1 MAIPIPIGHTGA
13 IRRFPVITVGLII
26 INSLV
31 FLTTTKVIEKSQYH
45 FARKAQELI
54 IYEIDL
60 MKEYDF
66 TRYKQYINDTEMLNL
81 EAVQRDVN
89 DFREEI
95 KAGRVVEKSTTEFK
109 RWKVLFTAFVDATES
124 SFLQK
129 YGFVPAKFNI
139 SGLFTSIYLHGGW
152 LHLIGNMLFL
162 WVMGGAIEDKWGIPT
177 YIIFYHISGVAASL
191 THYLADRTSISPTIG
206 ASGAIAGLMGAFLI
220 RHYKTRIKIA
230 YLLFM
235 YVGKFQIPAW
245 LVLPIWLG
253 DQYFNAITY
262 KGMTG
267 VAVWAHIGG
276 FLFGVV
282 FAVILV
288 LSGIERKFLT
298 PPASKTGEEKV
309 WKKEESV
316 ERETLDKN
324 IEIGREL
331 AAKGKFADA
340 LISFNAAFNANPG
353 NLEILKLLYFTYLK
367 IGNIEEVVQTAA
379 RITDLLIINNRYQE
393 TAEVYREVKKVNPSA
408 VFPVRTQYNIA
419 RTLHNLRLFPEAAR
433 AYYEFSVT
441 YPENQIAPK
450 AMFAAAEVLLL
461 NMNDSQNSYKI
472 LTYLNQ
478 KYPSHMNM
486 QKAMEYIN
494 QIESRRQSSG

>member
-31 FLTTTKVIEKSQYH
+31 FLATTKVIEKSQYH

-54 IYEIDL
+54 VYEIDL
-60 MKEYDF
+60 MKTYDF

-95 KAGRVVEKSTTEFK
+95 KAGRVVEKSTMEFK
-109 RWKVLFTAFVDATES
+109 RWKALFAAYEDATES

-177 YIIFYHISGVAASL
+177 YIIFYHLSGVAASL
-191 THYLADRTSISPTIG
+191 THYLADRASISPTIG

-220 RHYKTRIKIA
+220 RHYKTKIKIA

-282 FAVILV
+282 FAIILV

-298 PPASKTGEEKV
+298 PPASKSGEEKV

-331 AAKGKFADA
+331 AAKGKYADA

-353 NLEILKLLYFTYLK
+353 NLEALKLLYFTYLK
-367 IGNIEEVVQTAA
+367 IGNMEEVVQTAA
-379 RITDLLIINNRYQE
+379 RIMDLLIINNRYEE
-393 TAEVYREVKKVNPSA
+393 TAEVYREVKKVNPKA

-419 RTLHNLRLFPEAAR
+419 RTLHNLRMFPEAAR

-461 NMNDSQNSYKI
+461 NMNDTQNSYKI

-486 QKAMEYIN
+486 QKATEYIN
-494 QIESRRQSSG
+494 QIESGRQSSG

>member
-31 FLTTTKVIEKSQYH
+31 FLATTKVIEKSQYH
-45 FARKAQELI
+45 FARKTQELI

-66 TRYKQYINDTEMLNL
+66 TRYKQYINDSETLNL

-89 DFREEI
+89 SFREEI

-109 RWKVLFTAFVDATES
+109 RWRALFNAYEDATES
-124 SFLQK
+124 AFLQK
-129 YGFVPAKFNI
+129 YGFVPAKFNV
-139 SGLFTSIYLHGGW
+139 SGLLTSLYLHGGW

-177 YIIFYHISGVAASL
+177 YIIFYHLSGVAASL
-191 THYLADRTSISPTIG
+191 THYLADKTSISPTIG

-220 RHYKTRIKIA
+220 RQYKTKIKIA

-276 FLFGVV
+276 FLFGAI
-282 FAVILV
+282 FAIFLV

-298 PPASKTGEEKV
+298 PPVQKTGEEKV

-316 ERETLDKN
+316 EHETLDKN

-353 NLEILKLLYFTYLK
+353 NLEVLKLLYFTYLK
-367 IGNIEEVVQTAA
+367 IGNMEEVVQTAA
-379 RITDLLIINNRYQE
+379 RIMDLLIINNRYEE
-393 TAEVYREVKKVNPSA
+393 TAEVYREVKKVNPGA

-419 RTLHNLRLFPEAAR
+419 RTLHNLRMFPEAAK
-433 AYYEFSVT
+433 AYYEFSVA

-472 LTYLNQ
+472 LTYLNK
-478 KYPSHMNM
+478 KYPNHMNI
-486 QKAMEYIN
+486 QKATEYIN
-494 QIESRRQSSG
+494 KIENGRQSSG